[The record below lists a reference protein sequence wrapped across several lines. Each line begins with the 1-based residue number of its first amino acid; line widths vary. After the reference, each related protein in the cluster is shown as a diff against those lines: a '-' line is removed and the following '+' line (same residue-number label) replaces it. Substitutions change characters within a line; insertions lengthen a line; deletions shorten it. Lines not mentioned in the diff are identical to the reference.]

1 MNFKYI
7 ELILN
12 KSQYMNILY
21 GTIVIIFIFNSILY
35 SKYNKINKS
44 EKKLNSK
51 YNKINKSEKKSNYK
65 DTLLASS
72 ILSVILI
79 IILMIKPLRFF
90 FFTFSIV
97 FLAYIFIISP
107 LLDIKK
113 NNIITNNEQ
122 IVLSIFFLT
131 NIYTIT
137 NKNIINLL
145 TTKLNN
151 AYLIQSLTIII
162 LVTLLFCIIYVV
174 LINIYWLLFYINEL
188 YTIKFYNILCSVLD
202 NTDNDNKIS
211 EVEEEIQKDYKWN
224 QNDIK
229 KLSIVIIKLIKL
241 FLIEFILFT
250 IIRISIMFFECI
262 LKITENYNY
271 IIYKLS
277 KLAILISMFITYIII
292 QINNTFSTN
301 IISIFE
307 LIITSTII
315 PIIIEKLIS
324 KNTVEKK
331 ESNVS

>member
-44 EKKLNSK
+44 EKKLN
-51 YNKINKSEKKSNYK
+51 YK
-65 DTLLASS
+65 DTLFASS
-72 ILSVILI
+72 ILSFILMI
-79 IILMIKPLRFF
+79 IFMIKPLRTLLTSFN
-90 FFTFSIV
+90 IL
-97 FLAYIFIISP
+97 FLTYIFIISP
-107 LLDIKK
+107 VLDIKK
-113 NNIITNNEQ
+113 YNIIKHNEQ
-122 IVLSIFFLT
+122 ILLSIFFLT

-137 NKNIINLL
+137 NKNIIDLL
-145 TTKLNN
+145 TTQINN
-151 AYLIQSLTIII
+151 IYLIQSLTIII
-162 LVTLLFCIIYVV
+162 LVILLFCIIYVV
-174 LINIYWLLFYINEL
+174 LINIYWLLFYINKL
-188 YTIKFYNILCSVLD
+188 YTTKFYNMLCSILD

-211 EVEEEIQKDYKWN
+211 ELSEEIQRDYKWN
-224 QNDIK
+224 PNDIK
-229 KLSIVIIKLIKL
+229 KLLIVIIKLIKL

-250 IIRISIMFFECI
+250 IIRISIVFFECI

-324 KNTVEKK
+324 KNTIEKK

>member
-35 SKYNKINKS
+35 SKYKKTNKTEQN
-44 EKKLNSK
+44 LT
-51 YNKINKSEKKSNYK
+51 YK
-65 DTLLASS
+65 DNLFTIS
-72 ILSVILI
+72 ILSFILI
-79 IILMIKPLRFF
+79 AIFMIKPLRFF

-151 AYLIQSLTIII
+151 TYLIQSLTIII

-174 LINIYWLLFYINEL
+174 LINLYWLLFYINEL
-188 YTIKFYNILCSVLD
+188 YTTKIYNILCSILD

-211 EVEEEIQKDYKWN
+211 ELSEEIQKDYKWN
-224 QNDIK
+224 PNDIK
-229 KLSIVIIKLIKL
+229 KLLIVIIKLIKL

-250 IIRISIMFFECI
+250 IIRISIVFFECI
-262 LKITENYNY
+262 LKITESYNY

>member
-21 GTIVIIFIFNSILY
+21 GTIIIIFIINSVLY
-35 SKYNKINKS
+35 SKYKKTNKT
-44 EKKLNSK
+44 EKNLT
-51 YNKINKSEKKSNYK
+51 YK
-65 DTLLASS
+65 DKLFTIS
-72 ILSVILI
+72 ILSFILMAI
-79 IILMIKPLRFF
+79 FMIKPLRFF

-151 AYLIQSLTIII
+151 TYLIQSLTIII

-174 LINIYWLLFYINEL
+174 LINLYWLLFYINEL
-188 YTIKFYNILCSVLD
+188 YTTKIYNILCSILD

-211 EVEEEIQKDYKWN
+211 ELSEEIQKDYKWN
-224 QNDIK
+224 LNDIK
-229 KLSIVIIKLIKL
+229 KLLIVIIKLIKP

-250 IIRISIMFFECI
+250 IIRISIVFFECI

-292 QINNTFSTN
+292 QINNTFGTN

-315 PIIIEKLIS
+315 PIIIEKLIN